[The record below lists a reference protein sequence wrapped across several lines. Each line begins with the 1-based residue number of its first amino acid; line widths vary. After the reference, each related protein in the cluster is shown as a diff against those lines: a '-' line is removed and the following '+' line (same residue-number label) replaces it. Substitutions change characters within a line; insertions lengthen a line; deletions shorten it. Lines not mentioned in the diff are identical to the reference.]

1 MATRTTHQKTPES
14 ASASEPRSF
23 LSRIARDAVE
33 EGGDPNHHLWRNGR
47 LWWIAFTVCRG
58 HLQERVRFSLKTADV
73 EDARRRRDRI
83 FAIYESAAQCRI
95 SIRLRTRSVGTP
107 RESGSERR

>member
-1 MATRTTHQKTPES
+1 MAHLDEREV
-14 ASASEPRSF
+14 RS
-23 LSRIARDAVE
+23 LGARAVLAPHE
-33 EGGDPNHHLWRNGR
+33 RDPNHHLWRNGR
-47 LWWIAFTVCRG
+47 LWWIAFTVRLG

-107 RESGSERR
+107 RESSRERR